1 MFVVPECPAIQP
13 GLRWRYIVF
22 KWPQHGW
29 CVARIIKA
37 SAVLERDSFNVTV
50 KYPDDDMRHRHRL
63 EKCDEKG
70 VVRYRPDGTG
80 LASSWVLLQEREVL
94 EEAHEIEER
103 SAAPMSDDDGDAEA
117 DDAADVEAA
126 DADADSGVRGDE

>member
-80 LASSWVLLQEREVL
+80 ASSWVLLQEREVL

-103 SAAPMSDDDGDAEA
+103 SAAPMSDDDADAEA